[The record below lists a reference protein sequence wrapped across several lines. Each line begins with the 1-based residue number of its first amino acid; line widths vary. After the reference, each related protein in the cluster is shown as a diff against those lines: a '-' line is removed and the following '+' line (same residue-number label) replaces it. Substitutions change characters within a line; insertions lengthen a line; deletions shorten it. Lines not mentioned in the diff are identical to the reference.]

1 MTRVDLTVRGGGI
14 FGLSIAFACAR
25 RGARV
30 RLVETAA
37 IGAGCSGGVV
47 GALPV
52 TLLFMAIQTRLI
64 AGMTQGAVKG

>member
-1 MTRVDLTVRGGGI
+1 MRTLTVAVQ
-14 FGLSIAFACAR
+14 GLVGEYEIAW
-25 RGARV
+25 G
-30 RLVETAA
+30 LLTA
-37 IGAGCSGGVV
+37 GGVV